1 KADDKPNAVHSA
13 GSQPAA
19 AAPKA
24 APTPAATGK
33 DDRNEDEDGPLPL
46 EDVTIDTIEEEMA
59 KLLKEIGGNNK
70 S

>member
-1 KADDKPNAVHSA
+1 MRTA
-13 GSQPAA
+13 
-19 AAPKA
+19 
-24 APTPAATGK
+24 
-33 DDRNEDEDGPLPL
+33 PLPL